1 MKDPRYPKHWPAIA
15 LTKKI
20 SVNWRCEDCELK
32 CLDPSLK
39 SELPLS
45 ERKRREMSVHHQDY
59 DPSNNSPE
67 NLAALC
73 SGCHLKKHSGRKGNI
88 SPGQLSLF

>member
-1 MKDPRYPKHWPAIA
+1 MKDPRYPENWTAIA
-15 LTKKI
+15 LTK
-20 SVNWRCEDCELK
+20 NGWRCEDCGLK
-32 CLDPSLK
+32 CLDPALK

-45 ERKRREMSVHHQDY
+45 ERKRREMSVHHSDY

-73 SGCHLKKHSGRKGNI
+73 SSCHLKKHARCKGNI

>member
-1 MKDPRYPKHWPAIA
+1 MKDPRYPENWQAIA
-15 LTKKI
+15 LTKKL
-20 SVNWRCEDCELK
+20 SVNWRCEDCGLK
-32 CLDPSLK
+32 CLDP
-39 SELPLS
+39 S

-73 SGCHLKKHSGRKGNI
+73 SSCHLKKHSGCKGNI